1 MSKPGKVLKALC
13 KKLGVR
19 LTVKRG
25 KKRVYKSIKVLKKQC
40 SKKKLSRGSKYGR
53 KKKQTKNKKSITN
66 TLWKHKGK
74 IALGIGALG
83 IGAKIS
89 SDMRKRIKHTVNI
102 YILPYIQQM
111 YKLGEN
117 TKRDGKG
124 KYDKEVVE
132 LRRAIVK
139 NFIQEYLAYNFLEE
153 FRNPYALNI
162 WIREFK
168 LNKIFFETF
177 EDGFNGRRCL
187 HIIRASKSKAGERIK
202 RYFMR

>member
-66 TLWKHKGK
+66 TLWEHKGK

-89 SDMRKRIKHTVNI
+89 SDMRKRIQHNVNI
-102 YILPYIQQM
+102 YILPYLHQM

-117 TKRDGKG
+117 TERDGK
-124 KYDKEVVE
+124 DKLGPEVVE
-132 LRRAIVK
+132 LRRAIVL
-139 NFIQEYLAYNFLEE
+139 NFIQEYLAYNFLDE

-162 WIREFK
+162 WLREFK
-168 LNKIFFETF
+168 INKIFFETF
-177 EDGFNGRRCL
+177 EDGFNGKRCL
-187 HIIRASKSKAGERIK
+187 HIARASKSKSLEKIK
-202 RYFMR
+202 RYFMH

>member
-40 SKKKLSRGSKYGR
+40 SKKKLSRGSKYG

-89 SDMRKRIKHTVNI
+89 SDMRKRIQHTVNL
-102 YILPYIQQM
+102 YILPYLHQM

-117 TKRDGKG
+117 TERDGK
-124 KYDKEVVE
+124 DKLGQEVVE
-132 LRRAIVK
+132 LRRNIVL
-139 NFIQEYLAYNFLEE
+139 NFIKEYVTYNFIDE
-153 FRNPYALNI
+153 FRNPYALRI

-168 LNKIFFETF
+168 INKIFFETF

-187 HIIRASKSKAGERIK
+187 HIVRASKAKHRERFK
-202 RYFMR
+202 NYFMG

>member
-1 MSKPGKVLKALC
+1 MSKPGKVLKRLC

-25 KKRVYKSIKVLKKQC
+25 KKRVYKSIKVLKTQC
-40 SKKKLSRGSKYGR
+40 SKKKLSRGSKYG
-53 KKKQTKNKKSITN
+53 KKKQTKNKKSITK

-89 SDMRKRIKHTVNI
+89 SDMRKRIQHTVNL
-102 YILPYIQQM
+102 YILPYLHQM

-117 TKRDGKG
+117 TKRDGKNKLG
-124 KYDKEVVE
+124 EEVLE
-132 LRRAIVK
+132 LRRNIVL
-139 NFIQEYLAYNFLEE
+139 NFIKEYLIHNFQDE
-153 FRNPYALNI
+153 FRNPYAVHI

-168 LNKIFFETF
+168 INKIFYETF
-177 EDGFNGRRCL
+177 EDGFNGNRCL
-187 HIIRASKSKAGERIK
+187 HIDGASESKEMEKMK

>member
-1 MSKPGKVLKALC
+1 MSKPGKVLKGLC

-19 LTVKRG
+19 LTIKRG

-40 SKKKLSRGSKYGR
+40 SKKKLSRGSKYG
-53 KKKQTKNKKSITN
+53 KKKQTKNKKSITK

-89 SDMRKRIKHTVNI
+89 SDMRKRIQHTVNL
-102 YILPYIQQM
+102 YILPYLHQM

-117 TKRDGKG
+117 TELDGK
-124 KYDKEVVE
+124 DKLGEEVVK
-132 LRRAIVK
+132 LRRNIVL
-139 NFIQEYLAYNFLEE
+139 NFIQEYLIHNFQEE
-153 FRNPYALNI
+153 FRNPYAVHI

-168 LNKIFFETF
+168 INKIFFETF
-177 EDGFNGRRCL
+177 EDGFNRNRCL
-187 HIIRASKSKAGERIK
+187 HIVRASEAKHGEK
-202 RYFMR
+202 FKHYFH

>member
-1 MSKPGKVLKALC
+1 MSKPGKVLKSLC

-53 KKKQTKNKKSITN
+53 KKKQIKNKKSITN

-89 SDMRKRIKHTVNI
+89 SDMRKRIQHTVNL
-102 YILPYIQQM
+102 YILPYLHQM

-117 TKRDGKG
+117 TERD
-124 KYDKEVVE
+124 DKDKLGQEVVK
-132 LRRAIVK
+132 LRRNIVL
-139 NFIQEYLAYNFLEE
+139 NFIQEYLIHNFQEE
-153 FRNPYALNI
+153 FRNPYAVHI

-168 LNKIFFETF
+168 INKIFFDTF

-187 HIIRASKSKAGERIK
+187 HIVRASESKDSEKMK